1 MKPEPEA
8 NNPQRES
15 ALPSATLLC
24 RSLLGQIDIRR
35 RDAQRELKAAIENK
49 EWSKVA
55 GWDGIDIG
63 LMMAEKTI
71 KDEMRHNAQAEPR
84 RESEHKS

>member
-71 KDEMRHNAQAEPR
+71 KDEMRHNDRTERPAMT
-84 RESEHKS
+84 KG

>member
-1 MKPEPEA
+1 MIMNNQESLQQTEA
-8 NNPQRES
+8 
-15 ALPSATLLC
+15 TVLC

-35 RDAQRELKAAIENK
+35 RDAQRELKSAIENK
-49 EWSKVA
+49 QWSKVA

-71 KDEMRHNAQAEPR
+71 RDEMRHNKVMYE
-84 RESEHKS
+84 